1 MGYKVV
7 GVGLLLVGDTITGL
21 FEEMTF
27 ELKLM
32 KKMRHLCFPNGS
44 WRTKC
49 RLPGPSLDLA
59 NKMLGAQESA
69 FSPT

>member
-32 KKMRHLCFPNGS
+32 KKCVICASQM
-44 WRTKC
+44 
-49 RLPGPSLDLA
+49 A
-59 NKMLGAQESA
+59 V
-69 FSPT
+69 